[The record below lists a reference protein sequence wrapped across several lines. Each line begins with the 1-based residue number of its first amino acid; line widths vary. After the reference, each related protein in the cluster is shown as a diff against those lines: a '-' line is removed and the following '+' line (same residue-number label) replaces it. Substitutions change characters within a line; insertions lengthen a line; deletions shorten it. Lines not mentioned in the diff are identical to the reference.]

1 MNTIGDHLDRLAKLY
16 QVPNWDALNTVL
28 LSEWIMETYG
38 TEMLKVILNALTS
51 PKSQDRNWRLT
62 PDNVAEWIA
71 VEQEAMAAKREQYIH
86 NRKVEKPEPVEP
98 QEISAET
105 QRIIDEYQEKL
116 LAGLSKVAP
125 ITEEEI
131 RREGQ
136 KQPVKKIPVLPMNE
150 VDLQIRDIANR
161 YNTTIEAV
169 KDLRHEWMRQ
179 CHDLYTGKPNAN
191 YLSFEEWLLK

>member
-1 MNTIGDHLDRLAKLY
+1 
-16 QVPNWDALNTVL
+16 
-28 LSEWIMETYG
+28 METYG